1 MFNVLCSIGFYPLT
15 FPTPP
20 TIHKMIKIS
29 VITIT
34 YNAAQCLQRTL
45 DSVLSQTYPDIE
57 HWIVDGAST
66 DNTIEIAK
74 AYKAKSDKAYN
85 GHDIRIQSEPD
96 RGLYDAMNKGLELA
110 TGEYIIYMNAGDFFP
125 SVETLSGVAKCATDN
140 NLPAVIYGDTDIV
153 DNDGN
158 YIGKRHLLPP
168 EHLTWKSFRHG
179 MLVCHQAF
187 YADTSIAKHHKYNL
201 KYRHSADV
209 DWCIRIMK
217 DADSLNKP
225 MINIHQTVACYT
237 REGQTTIH
245 HRASLM
251 ERFSVMRSH
260 YGLLTTSTM
269 HLWFIV
275 RAAWRKIMK

>member
-1 MFNVLCSIGFYPLT
+1 
-15 FPTPP
+15 
-20 TIHKMIKIS
+20 MIKIS

-34 YNAAQCLQRTL
+34 YNAAACLQRTL
-45 DSVLSQTYPDIE
+45 DSVLSQTYPNIE
-57 HWIVDGAST
+57 HLIVDGAST
-66 DNTIEIAK
+66 DNTVVMAEQ
-74 AYKAKSDKAYN
+74 YKAKSDKTNN

-96 RGLYDAMNKGLELA
+96 RGLYDAMNKGLERA
-110 TGEYIIYMNAGDFFP
+110 TGDYIIYMNAGDFFP
-125 SVETLSGVAKCATDN
+125 SSDTISAVAKCAADN
-140 NLPAVIYGDTDIV
+140 NLPAIIYGDTDIV

-187 YADTSIAKHHKYNL
+187 YANTFIAKRHKYNL

-209 DWCIRIMK
+209 DWCIRVMK
-217 DADSLNKP
+217 DAGSLNKP
-225 MINIHQTVACYT
+225 MINIHKTVACYT
-237 REGQTTIH
+237 REGNSTVN

-260 YGLLTTSTM
+260 YGLITTTAM
-269 HLWFIV
+269 HLWFII
-275 RAAWRKIMK
+275 RAVLRKITKK